1 MGMGFSLCPALWQLP
16 SISARWLLAHTYKKW
31 LGADN
36 RIVSDLVFFV
46 YTIIF
51 MTFDFD
57 PAKNVKNLA
66 KHGVSLLEADH
77 FEWETAAIREDT
89 RKAYAEQRFEA
100 TGLIGERLFVMV
112 Y

>member
-1 MGMGFSLCPALWQLP
+1 
-16 SISARWLLAHTYKKW
+16 
-31 LGADN
+31 
-36 RIVSDLVFFV
+36 
-46 YTIIF
+46 

-112 Y
+112 YCLRKSAFRMISLRKANTREVKRYVTEN